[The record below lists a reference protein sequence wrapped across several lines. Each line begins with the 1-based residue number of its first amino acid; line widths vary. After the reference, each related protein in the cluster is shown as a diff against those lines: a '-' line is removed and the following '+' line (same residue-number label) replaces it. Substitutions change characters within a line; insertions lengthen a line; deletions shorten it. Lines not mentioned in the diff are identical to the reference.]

1 MSDETREGPPRDV
14 VPLSRWR
21 ALLARSRGA
30 RKRVDAILADPG
42 APLAVRRLPA
52 EDLFFLVRSVG
63 LDDAGELLGLAAP
76 AQLRTCTDLD
86 LWRRDRLDVD
96 RTVAWL
102 EALEALGPGRLAA
115 AVDGFD
121 VELLALL
128 VRRHAQV
135 HDRSLEERPPPDT
148 PHAVVET
155 PDGFY
160 WLEFTSPDQRVT
172 TLLARLL
179 AQLYKVSA
187 DRAMAIVREAR
198 WSYPAELEESAYQ
211 FRSRRLEGLGFVEHH
226 EALAV
231 YQPID
236 VARLGVEQPPRAG
249 GEPPPVLPVVF
260 AEALADDV
268 FLGRV
273 LAAIDDAEALGRVA
287 EAIVVLLNRVLAADL
302 VDPGDLD
309 VVLEVA
315 TRARDTLSLGLE
327 HLAAGVVDAGV
338 RCLGR
343 FGVGT
348 LFRVGHSL
356 VLPHARRARQLR
368 DRGVDD
374 PDLLPL
380 LEPRPLYPRALD
392 VPPLAG
398 ARPFRTPADVARVGA
413 RLAELGAVR

>member
-1 MSDETREGPPRDV
+1 VSDDAHDGAPSDV

-30 RKRVDAILADPG
+30 QKRVDAILADPA

-52 EDLFFLVRSVG
+52 EDLFFLLRSVG
-63 LDDAGELLGLAAP
+63 LDDAGELLGYAAP
-76 AQLRTCTDLD
+76 AQLRACADLD

-96 RTVAWL
+96 RTIAWL
-102 EALEALGPGRLAA
+102 EALEGLGPVRLATV
-115 AVDGFD
+115 VDAFD

-128 VRRHAQV
+128 VRQHAQV
-135 HDRSLEERPPPDT
+135 HDRSLEERPPDDT

-160 WLEFTSPDQRVT
+160 WLEFTSPDRRLT
-172 TLLARLL
+172 ALLARLL
-179 AQLYKVSA
+179 DQIYKTNA

-211 FRSRRLEGLGFVEHH
+211 FRSRRLEELGFADHY
-226 EALAV
+226 EALGI

-236 VARLGVEQPPRAG
+236 IERLGVEAPPRAG
-249 GEPPPVLPVVF
+249 GEPPVVLPVVF
-260 AEALADDV
+260 AEALADDL

-273 LAAIDDAEALGRVA
+273 LAAIDDGEVLGRVA
-287 EAIVVLLNRVLAADL
+287 DAVVVLLNRVLAADL

-309 VVLEVA
+309 AVLEAA

-327 HLAAGVVDAGV
+327 HLAGGVVGAGVGV
-338 RCLGR
+338 LARL
-343 FGVGT
+343 GVGT
-348 LFRVGHSL
+348 IFRVGYTL
-356 VLPHARRARQLR
+356 GLRLGRRATQLR
-368 DRGVDD
+368 DGGVDD

-380 LEPRPLYPRALD
+380 LERRPLYPRALD
-392 VPPLAG
+392 APPYAG
-398 ARPFRTPADVARVGA
+398 ARPFRTPADVARVEA
-413 RLAELGAVR
+413 RLAALAR